1 MVDNVIQIVTEKLS
15 SLPCIEGIVLG
26 GSRAR
31 GTHTEDSDIDIGIYY
46 NSESFDL
53 TAINQIATELD
64 DENRNDLVVPPGAW
78 GDWVNGGGW
87 LVINGY
93 HVDLILRD
101 IKRVEQII
109 KDTEQGIV
117 TANYQTGHPHGYIS
131 AMYRGELAI
140 SKIQY
145 AKNESLCELKNQAEI
160 YPGAL
165 KKSLINFFIFEAE
178 FSLMFV
184 KANAGAEDK
193 YYIAGHVFRII
204 SCLNQVLF
212 ACNNA
217 YCINEKKAIKLLET
231 FEYKPE
237 KYAERVNHIFEVLGL
252 SLFECYDMTEKLYKE
267 VKKIAWVSTHEA
279 SILEDGASAHALH
292 DAAGRRQK
300 RRVGHPD
307 DQIPAGVGVADPLD
321 LDAVCAGRF
330 PLDGGPYLSGTG
342 DDFLR
347 EGDLPQLA
355 REVGARR
362 AVDAVLAVDADGA
375 DGVGAQKMAL

>member
-1 MVDNVIQIVTEKLS
+1 MMMEILNREAELVKMANEKDTEIRQQEKEIEDKVNKKDSEKREFNWKLVG
-15 SLPCIEGIVLG
+15 GISFALMTVVGISAGVLG
-26 GSRAR
+26 GKL
-31 GTHTEDSDIDIGIYY
+31 
-46 NSESFDL
+46 DL
-53 TAINQIATELD
+53 KL
-64 DENRNDLVVPPGAW
+64 P
-78 GDWVNGGGW
+78 
-87 LVINGY
+87 
-93 HVDLILRD
+93 
-101 IKRVEQII
+101 
-109 KDTEQGIV
+109 
-117 TANYQTGHPHGYIS
+117 
-131 AMYRGELAI
+131 MYRGELAI

-165 KKSLINFFIFEAE
+165 KKSLINFFLFEAE

-267 VKKIAWVSTHEA
+267 VKKIATE
-279 SILEDGASAHALH
+279 INN
-292 DAAGRRQK
+292 
-300 RRVGHPD
+300 
-307 DQIPAGVGVADPLD
+307 
-321 LDAVCAGRF
+321 
-330 PLDGGPYLSGTG
+330 
-342 DDFLR
+342 FLN
-347 EGDLPQLA
+347 EGEF
-355 REVGARR
+355 R
-362 AVDAVLAVDADGA
+362 
-375 DGVGAQKMAL
+375 